1 MDKTINKAPAKACTL
16 SGGVFEFGDNGENS
30 KTHPIKML
38 ARSSQVI
45 EHWFWGRVV
54 HDFAGMKMTK
64 SKIPM
69 DYCHNTDEILGYA
82 NHPEIKEDGL
92 HLSGAL
98 IPFKDSDRATE
109 VRFRADNGVPYEAS
123 INFSGDGIKVEYV
136 DENQVATVNGQQIEG
151 PLTIFREW
159 PLRGV
164 AVCPYGADG
173 NTSSSFS
180 EGEEITIETVKTQE
194 VIDMATETAETVE
207 AEQVEAPEAVETAEL
222 SSEET
227 ETTETETETNEP
239 AADAEA
245 AEFSVS
251 EFSELVTEFGAEIA
265 SKVVVSGGG
274 KVEAY
279 RLKAEAAEAKAAELA
294 TQLGALQQ
302 SNGGSAAALSQ
313 PVTTKKKSIFSK

>member
-1 MDKTINKAPAKACTL
+1 MKDLNKAPAKACTL
-16 SGGVFEFGDNGENS
+16 SGGIFEFGDNGENS
-30 KTHPIKML
+30 KTHPVKML

-45 EHWFWGRVV
+45 EHWFWGRTV
-54 HDFAGMKMTK
+54 HDFAGMKMAK

-82 NHPEIKEDGL
+82 NHPEITEDGL

-109 VRFRADNGVPYEAS
+109 VRFRSDNGVPYEAS

-136 DENQVATVNGQQIEG
+136 DENQVAMVNGQQLQG

-173 NTSSSFS
+173 NTASSFT
-180 EGEEITIETVKTQE
+180 EGEEITIETIIKTTE
-194 VIDMATETAETVE
+194 VIDMTNLENAETVE
-207 AEQVEAPEAVETAEL
+207 AEEVEVAETVETAEL
-222 SSEET
+222 SAEVTNEP
-227 ETTETETETNEP
+227 ETTEHE
-239 AADAEA
+239 ADPVT
-245 AEFSVS
+245 AEFSIS
-251 EFSELVTEFGAEIA
+251 EFSEMVTEFGAEIA

-274 KVEAY
+274 RVEAY
-279 RLKAEAAEAKAAELA
+279 RLKAEAAEAKSAELLA
-294 TQLGALQQ
+294 QVETLQ
-302 SNGGSAAALSQ
+302 NAKGGSAAKLSQ
-313 PVTTKKKSIFSK
+313 PVGGNKKSIFNK